1 MTPRASRRPSGSG
14 TQVAY
19 PVRPVA
25 PGARVAIVVGSRSD
39 LPVMEAATQTLTE
52 LGVVHELRVISAH
65 RAPALLEGFIGKAE
79 AAGVSVFI
87 AAAGLAAHL
96 PGVIASRTTRPVIG
110 VPMKGGVSD
119 GLDALLSIVQMPK
132 GVPVATVGVGNATNA
147 ALLAAQILA
156 IADPDVAARL
166 TSHRAALAQAIL
178 DDPTNTE

>member
-1 MTPRASRRPSGSG
+1 MSSTRRSAAAGAQSAR
-14 TQVAY
+14 TT
-19 PVRPVA
+19 RPVA

-52 LGVVHELRVISAH
+52 LGVTYELRVISAH

-156 IADPDVAARL
+156 QSDSDLAARL
-166 TSHRAALAQAIL
+166 IAHRVAQAQAIL
-178 DDPTNTE
+178 DDPTNAGA

>member
-1 MTPRASRRPSGSG
+1 VT
-14 TQVAY
+14 
-19 PVRPVA
+19 
-25 PGARVAIVVGSRSD
+25 PGARAAVVVGSRSD
-39 LPVMEAATQTLTE
+39 LPTMEAATQMLQE
-52 LGVVHELRVISAH
+52 LGIAHELRVISAH
-65 RAPALLEGFIGKAE
+65 RAPDLLERFIAE
-79 AAGVSVFI
+79 AEDAGVTVFI

-156 IADPDVAARL
+156 QSDPDLAARL
-166 TSHRAALAQAIL
+166 TAQRAAQAQAIL
-178 DDPTNTE
+178 DDPTNAGA

>member
-1 MTPRASRRPSGSG
+1 MTPAASI
-14 TQVAY
+14 
-19 PVRPVA
+19 A

-39 LPVMEAATQTLTE
+39 LPAMEAAVQTLGE
-52 LGVVHELRVISAH
+52 LGVAHELRVISAH
-65 RAPALLEGFIGKAE
+65 RAPGLLERFIAEAE
-79 AAGVSVFI
+79 AAGVTVFI

-132 GVPVATVGVGNATNA
+132 GVPVATVGVGNATNG

-156 IADPDVAARL
+156 QSDPELAARL
-166 TSHRAALAQAIL
+166 TAHRAAQAQAIL
-178 DDPTNTE
+178 DDPTNTGA

>member
-1 MTPRASRRPSGSG
+1 MTPGAG
-14 TQVAY
+14 
-19 PVRPVA
+19 VA
-25 PGARVAIVVGSRSD
+25 PGARVAVVVGSRSD
-39 LPVMEAATQTLTE
+39 LPAMEAATQTLQE
-52 LGVVHELRVISAH
+52 LGVAHEVRVISAH
-65 RAPALLEGFIGKAE
+65 RAPQLLERFITQAE
-79 AAGVSVFI
+79 AAGVTVFI

-156 IADPDVAARL
+156 QSDPDLAARL
-166 TSHRAALAQAIL
+166 TAHRAAQAQAIL
-178 DDPTNTE
+178 DDPTNAGG

>member
-1 MTPRASRRPSGSG
+1 MT
-14 TQVAY
+14 
-19 PVRPVA
+19 
-25 PGARVAIVVGSRSD
+25 PGARVAVVVGSRSD
-39 LPVMEAATQTLTE
+39 LPVIDAATDTLRD
-52 LGVVHELRVISAH
+52 LGVAFELRVISAH
-65 RAPALLEGFIGKAE
+65 RAPALLERFIAE
-79 AAGVSVFI
+79 AEDAGVTVFI

-156 IADPDVAARL
+156 QSDPDLAARL
-166 TSHRAALAQAIL
+166 TAHREAQAQAIL
-178 DDPTNTE
+178 DDPTNAGA

>member
-1 MTPRASRRPSGSG
+1 MT
-14 TQVAY
+14 
-19 PVRPVA
+19 

-39 LPVMEAATQTLTE
+39 LPAMEAASQTLE
-52 LGVVHELRVISAH
+52 SLGVALELRVISAH
-65 RAPALLEGFIGKAE
+65 RAPDFLERFISEAE
-79 AAGVSVFI
+79 EAGVTVFI

-96 PGVIASRTTRPVIG
+96 PGAIASRTTLPVIG

-156 IADPDVAARL
+156 LADPDLAARL
-166 TSHRAALAQAIL
+166 TAYRAAQAKAIL
-178 DDPTNTE
+178 DDPTNAGA

>member
-1 MTPRASRRPSGSG
+1 MT
-14 TQVAY
+14 
-19 PVRPVA
+19 
-25 PGARVAIVVGSRSD
+25 PGARVAVVVGSRSD
-39 LPVMEAATQTLTE
+39 LPVIDAATDTLRD
-52 LGVVHELRVISAH
+52 LGVAFELRVISAH
-65 RAPALLEGFIGKAE
+65 RAPALLERFIAE
-79 AAGVSVFI
+79 AEDAGVTVFI

-156 IADPDVAARL
+156 QSDPDLAARL
-166 TSHRAALAQAIL
+166 IAHRQAQAQAIL
-178 DDPTNTE
+178 DDPTNAGA

>member
-1 MTPRASRRPSGSG
+1 MSSGRRSAAGGARAAGAIRAVPR
-14 TQVAY
+14 
-19 PVRPVA
+19 
-25 PGARVAIVVGSRSD
+25 GARVAIVVGSRSD
-39 LPVMEAATQTLTE
+39 LAVMEAAAQTLTE
-52 LGVVHELRVISAH
+52 LGVTHELRVISAH

-156 IADPDVAARL
+156 QSDPDLAARL
-166 TSHRAALAQAIL
+166 IAHRAAQAQAVL
-178 DDPTNTE
+178 DDPTNAGA